1 MQDMIDK
8 RNFKEKCARSIVKG
22 YNVHY
27 MTQEETEA
35 LRAAQEAEKKPV
47 AATADSGKDMVF
59 EADER
64 FADQPS
70 STYGTTEVKDP
81 VTKEQI
87 ERILGERKENP
98 FEALQGGMQ

>member
-27 MTQEETEA
+27 MTQQETEA
-35 LRAAQEAEKKPV
+35 LQTEKEAEKASLEKPSG
-47 AATADSGKDMVF
+47 SGKEMVF
-59 EADER
+59 EADAR

-87 ERILGERKENP
+87 EQILGERKENP
-98 FEALQGGMQ
+98 FEKLQGKV

>member
-1 MQDMIDK
+1 MQDIIDK

-27 MTQEETEA
+27 MTKEEVEALQAAKEAQKAVPAETEH
-35 LRAAQEAEKKPV
+35 
-47 AATADSGKDMVF
+47 TGKEMVF

-64 FADQPS
+64 YADQPS

-87 ERILGERKENP
+87 EQILGERKNDP
-98 FEALQGGMQ
+98 FEELKEKV

>member
-27 MTQEETEA
+27 VTQEEAET
-35 LRAAQEAEKKPV
+35 LQAAKETQKPV
-47 AATADSGKDMVF
+47 LAETEHTEKEMVF
-59 EADER
+59 EADKR
-64 FADQPS
+64 YASKPS
-70 STYGTTEVKDP
+70 STYGTKEVKDP

-87 ERILGERKENP
+87 EQILGERKHNP
-98 FEALQGGMQ
+98 FEELQGKV

>member
-27 MTQEETEA
+27 MTQEETKA
-35 LRAAQEAEKKPV
+35 LQAEKEAEKASAK
-47 AATADSGKDMVF
+47 TASHGKEMTF
-59 EADER
+59 TADER
-64 FADQPS
+64 YASQPS

-87 ERILGERKENP
+87 EQILGERKTEP
-98 FEALQGGMQ
+98 FEAYQGKA